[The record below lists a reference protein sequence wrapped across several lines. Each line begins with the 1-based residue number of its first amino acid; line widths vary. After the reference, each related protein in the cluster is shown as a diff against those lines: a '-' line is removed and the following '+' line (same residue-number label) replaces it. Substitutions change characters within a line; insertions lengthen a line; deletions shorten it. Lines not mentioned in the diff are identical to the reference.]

1 MINETNASTEVNN
14 VNKMFLTYPTQTNL
28 FPFKNTQGLD
38 KKKKTTLLLVA
49 IYPLLF
55 CFFPYFLL
63 NDHFS
68 SLSYFFLF
76 KTILYILKFSL

>member
-38 KKKKTTLLLVA
+38 KKKKNNLAPSGHLPITFL
-49 IYPLLF
+49 
-55 CFFPYFLL
+55 FFPL
-63 NDHFS
+63 
-68 SLSYFFLF
+68 FFV
-76 KTILYILKFSL
+76 K